1 MFCSIFRL
9 MISHAA
15 DGDGRLS
22 GTTEKHIR
30 HCASCR
36 EFYKT
41 CLSLGEGLT
50 REAAISNEEI
60 SERLSNRIL
69 TAMHHRRTEAYKVGV
84 KLWPTVAAA
93 CVGLIVLTGAL
104 LLLRQPEKQQP
115 NQYEQAAKVIR
126 DIVVSADNLA
136 GGSLVKEQF
145 PAGWP
150 GLIQEPLANEL
161 NNLADDTE
169 SALRFLVACVAVDI
183 SGTEGKSVN

>member
-1 MFCSIFRL
+1 
-9 MISHAA
+9 MISHAV
-15 DGDGRLS
+15 DGDSRLS
-22 GTTEKHIR
+22 EATQKHIR

-36 EFYKT
+36 EFYEI

-50 REAAISNEEI
+50 REATISSEEV
-60 SERLSNRIL
+60 SERLSARIL
-69 TAMHHRRTEAYKVGV
+69 TAMHLRRTETYKVRMR
-84 KLWPTVAAA
+84 LRPMVAAA
-93 CVGLIVLTGAL
+93 CVALIVLTGVL

-115 NQYEQAAKVIR
+115 NQYEQAVKVIR

-150 GLIQEPLANEL
+150 GLIEEPLANEL

-183 SGTEGKSVN
+183 SDTETNQ

>member
-9 MISHAA
+9 MISHAV
-15 DGDGRLS
+15 DGDSRLS
-22 GTTEKHIR
+22 GATQKHIR

-36 EFYKT
+36 EFYEI

-50 REAAISNEEI
+50 REATISNEEV
-60 SERLSNRIL
+60 SERLSARVL
-69 TAMHHRRTEAYKVGV
+69 TAMHLRRTETYKVRMR
-84 KLWPTVAAA
+84 LRPMVAAA
-93 CVGLIVLTGAL
+93 CVALIVLTGVL

-115 NQYEQAAKVIR
+115 NQYEKAVKVIR

-136 GGSLVKEQF
+136 GGNLVKEQL

-150 GLIQEPLANEL
+150 GLIEEPLANEL

-169 SALRFLVACVAVDI
+169 SALRFLAACVAVDI
-183 SGTEGKSVN
+183 TDTETNQ